1 MSLKWKSVKNMK
13 SNPESIYTCSTCN
26 NEVFCHV
33 NYVNAEIYPCIRK
46 QCGDAT
52 ILSKKMVEYR
62 GWKFISTIKNESL
75 DRKVNFICDRKHESY
90 LTYKSLKKDMGV

>member
-52 ILSKKMVEYR
+52 ILSKKIRQEINIDCVNVIEM
-62 GWKFISTIKNESL
+62 SL
-75 DRKVNFICDRKHESY
+75 
-90 LTYKSLKKDMGV
+90 